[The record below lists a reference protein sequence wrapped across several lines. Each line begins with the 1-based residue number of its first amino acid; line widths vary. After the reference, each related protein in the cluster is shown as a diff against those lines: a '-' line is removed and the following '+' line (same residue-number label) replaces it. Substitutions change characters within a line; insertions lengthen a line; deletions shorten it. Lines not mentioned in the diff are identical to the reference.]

1 MDESKKGAEGE
12 SKKGGEVKPAKD
24 EKAEL
29 TAWETVGDTVSD
41 TLDALKARLRA
52 EGWEHECVYAGYC
65 NARNRNA
72 GRSAA
77 DGDGIM
83 ECHATHECDYQFEPE
98 KGE

>member
-1 MDESKKGAEGE
+1 MGVLKKTSCSAIDEL
-12 SKKGGEVKPAKD
+12 
-24 EKAEL
+24 KAMENWW
-29 TAWETVGDTVSD
+29 ATVGYA
-41 TLDALKARLRA
+41 LDALKARLRA